1 MLLRFISFDLF
12 LAFAFLHLHFF
23 AVAHA
28 EVFVAFPL
36 VAHRLL
42 ARSHGPALPLPSAAA
57 LWTIAAPRPPSPIPS
72 PPGSSASL
80 RLLLCLAP
88 NPEGRRLPGG
98 KWLTLLVCWRAAKLQ
113 YSRYRHKWHEVFFC
127 QKAFP
132 WSPVKY
138 SWMIDE
144 SLPAS
149 HLAVFEAFP
158 VLCVFCS
165 SKLVGCKFGGILAML
180 GSLCS
185 VLCVGFSLLGSPCWV
200 LIAVFFQKFVCKAW
214 FDRSFFFVFYV
225 PLGAD
230 PDLFNRG
237 SKKNARKQAKNCI
250 SKKNLHKTEQNCK
263 EKLQTANGKENAQWK
278 TFSLDKGL
286 LRCKSIPVSFCHL
299 IWIVDSM
306 GSWRNGSVGRLV
318 FFCVD
323 FENSFASSNGYG
335 DVSYGGPRVKVRVE
349 CKLQNLHCLHKCW
362 KFFIVLVMQ
371 ISLSFG

>member
-165 SKLVGCKFGGILAML
+165 SKLVGCKFGEYWRCWVLFVGFSVL
-180 GSLCS
+180 GSLCW
-185 VLCVGFSLLGSPCWV
+185 VLVVGFSLQFFFQNLFAKLDLTG
-200 LIAVFFQKFVCKAW
+200 VFFLYF
-214 FDRSFFFVFYV
+214 
-225 PLGAD
+225 
-230 PDLFNRG
+230 
-237 SKKNARKQAKNCI
+237 
-250 SKKNLHKTEQNCK
+250 
-263 EKLQTANGKENAQWK
+263 
-278 TFSLDKGL
+278 TFL
-286 LRCKSIPVSFCHL
+286 
-299 IWIVDSM
+299 
-306 GSWRNGSVGRLV
+306 
-318 FFCVD
+318 
-323 FENSFASSNGYG
+323 
-335 DVSYGGPRVKVRVE
+335 
-349 CKLQNLHCLHKCW
+349 
-362 KFFIVLVMQ
+362 
-371 ISLSFG
+371 